1 MMAGTMTEGAT
12 AAHGFPARLEARLSS
27 KCGEGMPCGRGGE
40 GRRSPEVPGQTPGL
54 AILPAADVNASH
66 QPGPRELCG
75 RACFTKCRAELSWL
89 RPPHSGAR

>member
-12 AAHGFPARLEARLSS
+12 PAHGFPGSRRAYRRNAEKECPA
-27 KCGEGMPCGRGGE
+27 GGPGE
-40 GRRSPEVPGQTPGL
+40 GRTSPEVPGQTPGL
-54 AILPAADVNASH
+54 AILPAVDVNASH

-89 RPPHSGAR
+89 RPPSHSGAR